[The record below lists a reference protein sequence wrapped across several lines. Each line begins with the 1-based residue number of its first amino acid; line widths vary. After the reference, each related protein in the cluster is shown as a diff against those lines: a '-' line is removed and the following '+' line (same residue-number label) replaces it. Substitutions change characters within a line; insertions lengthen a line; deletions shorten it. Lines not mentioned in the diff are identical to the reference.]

1 MLEAAIAAQLKTYL
15 GNLKLPIE
23 IVASLDDSTKSAE
36 MRELLEEIAAM
47 SDLVTLSESQDSDE
61 RAPSFAIKKPNEKAN
76 VRFAGIPMGHEFTSL
91 VLALLHVG
99 GHPMKLDEDT
109 IEQVKAIQ
117 GEFYFETYISLS
129 CQNCPDVVQALNMMS
144 VLNPNINHVMID
156 GALYQQEVDER
167 QIMSV
172 PTVYL
177 NGEVFGHGRMTLPE
191 IISKL
196 DTGVEAK
203 TAEKIN
209 QKAPFDVLVIGG
221 GPAAAAASIYA
232 ARKGIRT
239 GIVSE
244 RFGGQLNDTLAIENF
259 ISVQETE
266 GPKLAS
272 AIEQQVKSYDID
284 IMESQ
289 RAKTMST
296 NAKDGHIDVE
306 LESGAMLQSKSVILS
321 TGANWRELGVPGEAE
336 YRGHGVAYCPHCD
349 GPLYKGKDVAVIGG
363 GNSGVE
369 AAIDLAG
376 IVKHV
381 TLLEFADELKADA
394 ILQTKLK
401 SLMNVT
407 VITSAET
414 KEVLGDDS
422 KVTQLV
428 YVDRETAT
436 EKHLDL
442 AGIFIQIGLLPN
454 TNWLEGIVE
463 LSDYKEIVVDDHGHT
478 SMPGVLAAGDVTTT
492 PYKQIII
499 AMGDGA
505 KAALSAFDYLIRQEV

>member
-1 MLEAAIAAQLKTYL
+1 
-15 GNLKLPIE
+15 
-23 IVASLDDSTKSAE
+23 
-36 MRELLEEIAAM
+36 
-47 SDLVTLSESQDSDE
+47 
-61 RAPSFAIKKPNEKAN
+61 
-76 VRFAGIPMGHEFTSL
+76 
-91 VLALLHVG
+91 
-99 GHPMKLDEDT
+99 
-109 IEQVKAIQ
+109 
-117 GEFYFETYISLS
+117 
-129 CQNCPDVVQALNMMS
+129 
-144 VLNPNINHVMID
+144 
-156 GALYQQEVDER
+156 
-167 QIMSV
+167 
-172 PTVYL
+172 
-177 NGEVFGHGRMTLPE
+177 
-191 IISKL
+191 
-196 DTGVEAK
+196 
-203 TAEKIN
+203 
-209 QKAPFDVLVIGG
+209 
-221 GPAAAAASIYA
+221 
-232 ARKGIRT
+232 
-239 GIVSE
+239 
-244 RFGGQLNDTLAIENF
+244 
-259 ISVQETE
+259 
-266 GPKLAS
+266 
-272 AIEQQVKSYDID
+272 
-284 IMESQ
+284 
-289 RAKTMST
+289 
-296 NAKDGHIDVE
+296 
-306 LESGAMLQSKSVILS
+306 VILS

-349 GPLYKGKDVAVIGG
+349 GPLYKGKDIAVIGG

-428 YVDRETAT
+428 YIDRETAT

-463 LSDYKEIVVDDHGHT
+463 LSDYKEIVVDNHGST
-478 SMPGVLAAGDVTTT
+478 SMSGVFAAGDVTTT